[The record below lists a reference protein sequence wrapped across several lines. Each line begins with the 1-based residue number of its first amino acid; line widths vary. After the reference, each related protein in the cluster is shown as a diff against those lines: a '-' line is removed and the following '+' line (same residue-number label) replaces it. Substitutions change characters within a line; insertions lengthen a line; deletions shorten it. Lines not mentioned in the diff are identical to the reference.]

1 MMEMEVPHPSQ
12 QDMDLIDIL
21 WKQDIDLG
29 ARREVFDYNHRQK
42 ECELQRQRELDEQ
55 KRQHL
60 LQEQEKALLA
70 QLQLDE
76 ETGEYIPRPAPSIP
90 LQAAGTPL
98 EVTQNLTFIEE
109 NNDAISFDE
118 CLQLLAETFPVEE
131 TGVNTSSFFNET
143 FVDIAC
149 SLMVYLQ
156 NTSMS
161 LCTADSSPSTTVMTP
176 EQPSLLPTTPSPVQL
191 PPHRMSTDL
200 EQAWMEL
207 LSLPELQQCMH
218 MQMEDTLETT
228 IYPNSEVQNPNY
240 TYYPVSENA
249 SNACAAGYL
258 SSFNAVTPNVLPS
271 DNQSQVDAPA
281 NYTAEAE
288 DFCDLFY
295 PKNVTAESS
304 GRDEYDSN
312 IMSGVPNN
320 SPFTPIDLYSL
331 SPGEAFDRDKPGLTV
346 EMPDSDSGI
355 SNASPNTSSNASS
368 PSKSV
373 YDGFGYSD
381 SDMDETDHNP
391 GSAQSD
397 YSEMFSLNF
406 TPDDLPGTSVSI
418 STDQSTTQNEKNP
431 KKQRTKLAEESGH
444 NRGPFTK
451 DKLKKRSDV
460 RLTRDEQRAKA
471 LKIPFTVDMIINLPV
486 DDFNEL
492 MSKHQ
497 LNEAQLALVR
507 DIRRRG
513 KNKVAAQNCRKRKME
528 NIVGLESD
536 LDSLQDE
543 KERLLSEK
551 SKNLMNLKEMKKQ
564 LSSLYLEVF
573 SLLKDEK
580 GNGYSPSEYSLQQ
593 STDGSVFLV
602 PRIKKT
608 FVKREDNH
616 LSLK

>member
-1 MMEMEVPHPSQ
+1 MMMEMEVRHQSQ

-42 ECELQRQRELDEQ
+42 EYELQRQRELEEQ

-60 LQEQEKALLA
+60 LQEQEKAVLA

-76 ETGEYIPRPAPSIP
+76 ETGEYIPRPAPSTP
-90 LQAAGTPL
+90 LQSAGTPL

-118 CLQLLAETFPVEE
+118 CMQLLAETFPVEDP
-131 TGVNTSSFFNET
+131 GNTPVRLCNA
-143 FVDIAC
+143 DISPC
-149 SLMVYLQ
+149 
-156 NTSMS
+156 TS
-161 LCTADSSPSTTVMTP
+161 VMTP
-176 EQPSLLPTTPSPVQL
+176 EQPSLLPTTPSPVQQ
-191 PPHRMSTDL
+191 PPQSMSMDL

-228 IYPNSEVQNPNY
+228 IYPNNSEVQTPNY
-240 TYYPVSENA
+240 SFYSMTEGTNSG
-249 SNACAAGYL
+249 CAAGYL
-258 SSFNAVTPNVLPS
+258 NSFNVVTPNVTPS
-271 DNQSQVDAPA
+271 DNQNHADSAA
-281 NYTAEAE
+281 NYTADE
-288 DFCDLFY
+288 DFCEMFNSE
-295 PKNVTAESS
+295 NVAVESS
-304 GRDEYDSN
+304 GRDEYESN
-312 IMSGVPNN
+312 VMSGVPNN
-320 SPFTPIDLYSL
+320 SLFTPGDLYSL

-346 EMPDSDSGI
+346 EMTDSDSGI
-355 SNASPNTSSNASS
+355 SNASPNASPNASS
-368 PSKSV
+368 PGKSV
-373 YDGFGYSD
+373 YEGYGYSD
-381 SDMDETDHNP
+381 SEMDEMDHNP

-397 YSEMFSLNF
+397 YSEIFPINY
-406 TPDDLPGTSVSI
+406 TPDEIMGTSISI
-418 STDQSTTQNEKNP
+418 SDQSNQHEKYP
-431 KKQRTKLAEESGH
+431 KKQRNKQVEESSH
-444 NRGPFTK
+444 NKGPFTK

-460 RLTRDEQRAKA
+460 RLTRDEQRAKN

-536 LDSLQDE
+536 LDSLKDE
-543 KERLLSEK
+543 RERLLSEK
-551 SKNLMNLKEMKKQ
+551 SKNLMNLKEMKQQ
-564 LSSLYLEVF
+564 LNSLYLEVF

-580 GNGYSPSEYSLQQ
+580 GNGYSPSDYSLQQ

-608 FVKREDNH
+608 FVKREDKH

>member
-1 MMEMEVPHPSQ
+1 MEVLHQSQ

-42 ECELQRQRELDEQ
+42 EYELQRQRELEEQ

-60 LQEQEKALLA
+60 LLEQEKAVLA
-70 QLQLDE
+70 ELQLDE
-76 ETGEYIPRPAPSIP
+76 ETGEYIPLPAPSTS
-90 LQAAGTPL
+90 LQSAGTPL
-98 EVTQNLTFIEE
+98 EVTQNLTFVEE
-109 NNDAISFDE
+109 NNTISFDE
-118 CLQLLAETFPVEE
+118 CLQLLSETFPVEE
-131 TGVNTSSFFNET
+131 TENTS
-143 FVDIAC
+143 
-149 SLMVYLQ
+149 LR
-156 NTSMS
+156 
-161 LCTADSSPSTTVMTP
+161 LCTADISPCTSVMTP

-191 PPHRMSTDL
+191 PSQRMSIDL

-228 IYPNSEVQNPNY
+228 IYPNSSEVQNLNY
-240 TYYPVSENA
+240 TYFPVSESTNG
-249 SNACAAGYL
+249 ACATEYL

-271 DNQSQVDAPA
+271 DNQNQVDAPA
-281 NYTAEAE
+281 NYTAGTE
-288 DFCDLFY
+288 DFCDMFY
-295 PKNVTAESS
+295 TENVAAESS
-304 GRDEYDSN
+304 GRDEYESN
-312 IMSGVPNN
+312 VMSSS

-331 SPGEAFDRDKPGLTV
+331 SPEAAFERDKPSPTV
-346 EMPDSDSGI
+346 EMTESDSGI
-355 SNASPNTSSNASS
+355 SNASPNSSS
-368 PSKSV
+368 PGKSV
-373 YDGFGYSD
+373 YDGYGYSD
-381 SDMDETDHNP
+381 SDMDEMDQNP
-391 GSAQSD
+391 GSVQSD
-397 YSEMFSLNF
+397 YSEMFTINF
-406 TPDDLPGTSVSI
+406 IPDELPGTSISI
-418 STDQSTTQNEKNP
+418 SDQSKHKNQ
-431 KKQRTKLAEESGH
+431 KTHRIRLAEESGH

-451 DKLKKRSDV
+451 DKTKKRSDV
-460 RLTRDEQRAKA
+460 RLTRDEQKAKT

-497 LNEAQLALVR
+497 LNEPQLALVR

-528 NIVGLESD
+528 NIVGLETD
-536 LDSLQDE
+536 LDSLNDE
-543 KERLLSEK
+543 KERLLGEK

-564 LSSLYLEVF
+564 LNSLYLEVF

-580 GNGYSPSEYSLQQ
+580 GNGYSPSDYSLQQ

-608 FVKREDNH
+608 IVKREGNH

>member
-1 MMEMEVPHPSQ
+1 MEMEVLHPSQ

-42 ECELQRQRELDEQ
+42 EYELQRQRELEEQ
-55 KRQHL
+55 KRIHL
-60 LQEQEKALLA
+60 RLEQEKALLA

-76 ETGEYIPRPAPSIP
+76 ETGEYIPRPAPSTP
-90 LQAAGTPL
+90 LQSAGTPL

-109 NNDAISFDE
+109 NNAAISFDE
-118 CLQLLAETFPVEE
+118 CLQLLAETFPVAE
-131 TGVNTSSFFNET
+131 TE
-143 FVDIAC
+143 
-149 SLMVYLQ
+149 

-161 LCTADSSPSTTVMTP
+161 LCTGDISPNSSVMMSP
-176 EQPSLLPTTPSPVQL
+176 EQQSLLPTTPSPVQL
-191 PPHRMSTDL
+191 PPQRMSTDL

-207 LSLPELQQCMH
+207 LSLPELQECMH

-228 IYPNSEVQNPNY
+228 IYPNSSEAQNPNY
-240 TYYPVSENA
+240 PYYPMSE
-249 SNACAAGYL
+249 STDNACPAEYVNN
-258 SSFNAVTPNVLPS
+258 FNAVTPSTLSS
-271 DNQSQVDAPA
+271 DNLNKVDAPT
-281 NYTAEAE
+281 NYTANR
-288 DFCDLFY
+288 DDLCTMFY
-295 PKNVTAESS
+295 PENVVAESS
-304 GRDEYDSN
+304 DEYESN
-312 IMSGVPNN
+312 MSSVPNN
-320 SPFTPIDLYSL
+320 PPFTSMDLYSL
-331 SPGEAFDRDKPGLTV
+331 SPGEAFDRDKPGLTM
-346 EMPDSDSGI
+346 EMLDSDSGI
-355 SNASPNTSSNASS
+355 SNASPNASPNASS
-368 PSKSV
+368 PDKSI
-373 YDGFGYSD
+373 YGDGYSD
-381 SDMDETDHNP
+381 SDMDELDHNP

-406 TPDDLPGTSVSI
+406 TPDDLSLAVPNSI
-418 STDQSTTQNEKNP
+418 SPSQSSNPLAKNP
-431 KKQRTKLAEESGH
+431 KKLRTKPAEESGH
-444 NRGPFTK
+444 NRSPFTK

-460 RLTRDEQRAKA
+460 RLTRDEQRAKS

-528 NIVGLESD
+528 NIVGLETD
-536 LDSLQDE
+536 LDSLKDE

-551 SKNLMNLKEMKKQ
+551 CKNLINLKEMKKQ
-564 LSSLYLEVF
+564 LNSLYLEVF

-580 GNGYSPSEYSLQQ
+580 GNAYSPSDYSLQQ
-593 STDGSVFLV
+593 STDGSIFLV

-608 FVKREDNH
+608 FKYKDNQQ
-616 LSLK
+616 SLK